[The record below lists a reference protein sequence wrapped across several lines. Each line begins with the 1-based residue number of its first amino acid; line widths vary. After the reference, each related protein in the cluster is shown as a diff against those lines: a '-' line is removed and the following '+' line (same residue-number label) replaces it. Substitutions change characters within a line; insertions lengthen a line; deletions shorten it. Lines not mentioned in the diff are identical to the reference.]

1 MTAAAV
7 PTDVSHRRVISAWRL
22 VGGAYLHFAVPA
34 YLVAMPLAAI
44 FMAPARAS
52 IAAMVASVP
61 RLSGLFLA
69 GYFIL
74 AASSVFVAMGIEP
87 LLRLRNARRAAR
99 DPNFAAQ
106 ASSRRVARA
115 IADGVLQLGPEA
127 ASMLDSFRG
136 SRWDHANEG
145 FQALSADLVEV
156 VRTASAALTTAPPD
170 RRIAIADLAAASLQR
185 IDAALTA
192 LQAERSRLDEG
203 DLHTVARYIAT
214 RYDSSDFAGDA
225 H

>member
-1 MTAAAV
+1 MTGAAV
-7 PTDVSHRRVISAWRL
+7 TTDVSRRRVISAWRL

-44 FMAPARAS
+44 FISPARAS
-52 IAAMVASVP
+52 ITAMIASVP

-69 GYFIL
+69 GYAIL
-74 AASSVFVAMGIEP
+74 AASSVVVAMGIEP

-99 DPNFAAQ
+99 DPHFAAQ

-115 IADGVLQLGPEA
+115 IAEGMLQLGPEA

-136 SRWDHANEG
+136 PRWDHADER

-156 VRTASAALTTAPPD
+156 VRTASAALETAPLD
-170 RRIAIADLAAASLQR
+170 RRAAIADLAAASLQR
-185 IDAALTA
+185 IDSALAA
-192 LQAERSRLDEG
+192 LQAERGRLDEG
-203 DLHTVARYIAT
+203 DLQTIARYVAT